1 MESKAYK
8 KVKDLTPLEI
18 QIKVLE
24 DIGVKDR
31 IEIRLLKEKLRLH
44 VVTFCLL
51 TKEDKTFEDW
61 VHNNF
66 EQQVNGFVNK
76 INETVTYSQDALI
89 DLYDFYCDRTIAN

>member
-31 IEIRLLKEKLRLH
+31 IEIRLLKEQLRLH
-44 VVTFCLL
+44 VVGCSFCDDCG
-51 TKEDKTFEDW
+51 DKVPKGDNICGTCY
-61 VHNNF
+61 
-66 EQQVNGFVNK
+66 K
-76 INETVTYSQDALI
+76 SM
-89 DLYDFYCDRTIAN
+89 